1 MNRILNRQAFFADGT
16 PFYRLY
22 TSDGTGY
29 GVRLRFRT
37 AKDNAEQ
44 VTVVTDSMKA
54 DMHKCFTE
62 GRFDYYEVMLHYPEC
77 GTNYYFTVTGAETDE
92 GKRTAVYNKRGVMD
106 GVQDYY
112 NFNFYP
118 EFKTPDWAKGAV
130 FYQIFTDRFCN
141 GDPTNDVLDREY
153 SYVKLHSEQEKD
165 WQAYPHDMDVC
176 HFYGGDLQ
184 GIMHKLDYLQDLGI
198 EVLYLNPIFVSPSNH
213 KYDIQDYDYID
224 PHFGRIVDDAGEV
237 LEKAIWTIVMPAA
250 ISVV

>member
-1 MNRILNRQAFFADGT
+1 MNKILNRQAFFADGT

-29 GVRLRFRT
+29 SVRLRFRT
-37 AKDNAEQ
+37 AKDNAEL

-130 FYQIFTDRFCN
+130 FYQIFVDRFYN
-141 GDPTNDVLDREY
+141 GDSSNDVLTNEY
-153 SYVKLHSEQEKD
+153 FYISGHSRRIED
-165 WQAYPHDMDVC
+165 WSKIPDNA
-176 HFYGGDLQ
+176 LST
-184 GIMHKLDYLQDLGI
+184 
-198 EVLYLNPIFVSPSNH
+198 PIAVRIAPISMLPRSTGKPCTCRNAQPSALFSNSSFLPM
-213 KYDIQDYDYID
+213 K
-224 PHFGRIVDDAGEV
+224 
-237 LEKAIWTIVMPAA
+237 
-250 ISVV
+250 